1 MLDMRDN
8 PTTKLAARARSV
20 LADLV
25 AFDTTSRNSNLALID
40 YAESL
45 LHTAGA
51 HTTRIPDATGE
62 KSNLWGVVGPAD
74 APGGVVLSGHTDVV
88 PVDGQDWH
96 TDPWTLTEADGKLFG
111 RGTCDMKGFVALALA
126 AAEDYGKADLAK
138 PIHFALS
145 HDEEVGCLGA
155 PAMIDVITAQNPATI
170 DAVIVGEPSRM
181 KVITGHKGLIPL
193 RVEVEGFEAHSSLT
207 GNGAC
212 AVSHAVTIMN
222 HVLGLGERMAAN
234 APNDSPFDPPAG
246 TVTIGMMS
254 GGSAPNILAANAEFE
269 SLIRPAPWD
278 DPAEIERSI
287 ADKAAEV
294 EALMRQTAPQARVTV
309 TVQAR
314 VPPLAPENDGKAE
327 QLARSIT
334 GDNAQHLAS
343 YGAEA
348 GQFQRA
354 GLSTVICG
362 PGDIAQAHQPNEYIS
377 LEQFHMGA
385 GFLNQLGQRLAQ
397 PE

>member
-1 MLDMRDN
+1 MLDICDDR
-8 PTTKLAARARSV
+8 TEKLTARARSV

-40 YAESL
+40 YAEAL
-45 LHTAGA
+45 LKDAGA
-51 HTTRIPDATGE
+51 RTMRIPDATGE
-62 KSNLWGVVGPAD
+62 KANLWGVIGPED

-126 AAEDYGKADLAK
+126 AAEDYAKMDLAK
-138 PIHFALS
+138 PVHLALS

-155 PAMIDVITAQNPATI
+155 PAMIDVIVARSRAAI

-181 KVITGHKGLIPL
+181 KVITGHKGLMPL
-193 RVEVEGFEAHSSLT
+193 SVTLEGFEAHSSLI
-207 GNGAC
+207 NDGAC
-212 AVSHAVTIMN
+212 AVSHGVALMQ
-222 HVLGLGERMAAN
+222 HVLGLGDEMAAN
-234 APNDSPFDPPAG
+234 APEDSPFDPPAG

-254 GGSAPNILAANAEFE
+254 GGSAPNILAAEAQFQ

-278 DPAEIERSI
+278 DPAGIERSI
-287 ADKAAEV
+287 REKAAAIEG
-294 EALMRQTAPQARVTV
+294 EMRKTAPNAKVTV
-309 TVQAR
+309 TFSAN
-314 VPPLAPENDGKAE
+314 VPPLAPEIDGKAE
-327 QLARSIT
+327 QLARSLT

-354 GLSTVICG
+354 GLSTIICG
-362 PGDIAQAHQPNEYIS
+362 PGDIAQAHQPNEFIS
-377 LEQFHMGA
+377 LEQFQMGA
-385 GFLNQLGQRLAQ
+385 QFLCRLGGRMA
-397 PE
+397 PA